1 MIYSSFFFP
10 NVSESKY
17 GISKK
22 ALSKA
27 KSFIYLLIPVVI
39 NFITVMI
46 LIRFYCCLLIVLF
59 AFILS
64 ELAQLCST
72 GINEGTVGKDKSVP
86 TSGKFCRAKALA
98 MLWSS
103 VQLMASAMAS
113 TPRQF
118 AAVNCFSGVDKRRSR
133 EMWRGIERQT
143 GEDGETKTRRKQR
156 HRQID

>member
-1 MIYSSFFFP
+1 M
-10 NVSESKY
+10 
-17 GISKK
+17 
-22 ALSKA
+22 
-27 KSFIYLLIPVVI
+27 
-39 NFITVMI
+39 
-46 LIRFYCCLLIVLF
+46 LIVLF

-72 GINEGTVGKDKSVP
+72 GINEGTVGKDKSLP

-118 AAVNCFSGVDKRRSR
+118 AAVNCFSGVDKRRL
-133 EMWRGIERQT
+133 GGGDVERDRKT
-143 GEDGETKTRRKQR
+143 DGQGRRNQNKKETKTQA
-156 HRQID
+156 D

>member
-1 MIYSSFFFP
+1 M
-10 NVSESKY
+10 
-17 GISKK
+17 
-22 ALSKA
+22 
-27 KSFIYLLIPVVI
+27 
-39 NFITVMI
+39 
-46 LIRFYCCLLIVLF
+46 LIVLF

-72 GINEGTVGKDKSVP
+72 GINEGTVGKDKSLP

-118 AAVNCFSGVDKRRSR
+118 AAVNCFSGVDKRRS
-133 EMWRGIERQT
+133 GGGDVERDRKDRRARTEKPKQEGNKDTGRLIKTEKKTIIQTSIKISQTQKAAET
-143 GEDGETKTRRKQR
+143 GEEAAGSTDPQPVSA
-156 HRQID
+156 

>member
-1 MIYSSFFFP
+1 M
-10 NVSESKY
+10 
-17 GISKK
+17 
-22 ALSKA
+22 
-27 KSFIYLLIPVVI
+27 
-39 NFITVMI
+39 
-46 LIRFYCCLLIVLF
+46 LIVLF

-72 GINEGTVGKDKSVP
+72 GINEGTVGKDKSLP

-118 AAVNCFSGVDKRRSR
+118 AAVNCFSGVDKRRS
-133 EMWRGIERQT
+133 GGGGDVERDRKDRRARTEKPKQEGNKDTGRLIKTEKKTIIQTSIKISQTQKAAET
-143 GEDGETKTRRKQR
+143 GEEAAGSTDPQPVSA
-156 HRQID
+156 

>member
-1 MIYSSFFFP
+1 M
-10 NVSESKY
+10 
-17 GISKK
+17 
-22 ALSKA
+22 
-27 KSFIYLLIPVVI
+27 
-39 NFITVMI
+39 
-46 LIRFYCCLLIVLF
+46 LIVLF

-72 GINEGTVGKDKSVP
+72 GINEGTVGKDKSLP

-118 AAVNCFSGVDKRRSR
+118 AAVNCFSGVDKRRSGGGGR
-133 EMWRGIERQT
+133 CGEGSKDRRARTEKPKQEGNKDTGRLIKTEKKTIIQTSIKISQTQKAAET
-143 GEDGETKTRRKQR
+143 GEEAAGSTDPQPVSA
-156 HRQID
+156 